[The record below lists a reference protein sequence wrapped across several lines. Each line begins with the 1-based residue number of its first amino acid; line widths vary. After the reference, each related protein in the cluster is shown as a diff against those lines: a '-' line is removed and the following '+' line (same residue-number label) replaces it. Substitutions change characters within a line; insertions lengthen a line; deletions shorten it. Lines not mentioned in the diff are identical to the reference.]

1 MWPFLNN
8 VITTCGCT
16 HCTPSTS
23 ICYTGV
29 NLSCIGVNK
38 NDTLSVAL
46 QKINALMCTPIT
58 NTEII
63 TALGYTPSND
73 DDVVHKTG
81 NETIAGV
88 KTFTST
94 PYFSSGKIHIKNQG
108 DVNYGI
114 IERDVNGWYFQKD
127 HFGNPLFQILTTGS
141 IRLFKNSLYGDIST
155 SLLTSI
161 QSYQLPDSSGTI
173 AIDENLVHRTGN
185 ETIDGAKT
193 FNNSQIFIKNAGNT
207 TIGSIYKSENGW
219 RFLNSP
225 TLNSFSVEEGVLF
238 LFKTTISIYSRI
250 DTSFLTAVRTHNLPD
265 ASGTIALVETIKPYK
280 VYTALLSQS
289 GTSAPTLVVL
299 ENTLGDTVTPLY
311 NSVGNYTL
319 QLSTLNLF
327 TSTKTFILLNSSYSS
342 DAYLGVVRG
351 SDNELLVN
359 STFNGSNSNNVISD
373 ASIEIRVYN

>member
-8 VITTCGCT
+8 VTTTCGCT

-81 NETIAGV
+81 NETI
-88 KTFTST
+88 
-94 PYFSSGKIHIKNQG
+94 
-108 DVNYGI
+108 
-114 IERDVNGWYFQKD
+114 
-127 HFGNPLFQILTTGS
+127 
-141 IRLFKNSLYGDIST
+141 
-155 SLLTSI
+155 
-161 QSYQLPDSSGTI
+161 
-173 AIDENLVHRTGN
+173 
-185 ETIDGAKT
+185 DGAKT

-207 TIGSIYKSENGW
+207 TIGSIYKSGNGW
-219 RFLNSP
+219 RFLNSS
-225 TLNSFSVEEGVLF
+225 TLNSFSVEQGILF

-250 DTSFLTAVRTHNLPD
+250 DTSFLTAIRTHNLPD

-280 VYTALLSQS
+280 VYTALLSQG
-289 GTSAPTLVVL
+289 GTSAPTAIVL
-299 ENTLGDTVTPLY
+299 ENTFGGAVVWTRTATGIYIGTLTGEFVLDKTTLIISSYASNSTGIQRVDLDSIVVNTYDPTGILGD
-311 NSVGNYTL
+311 SK
-319 QLSTLNLF
+319 LSKNT
-327 TSTKTFILLNSSYSS
+327 
-342 DAYLGVVRG
+342 
-351 SDNELLVN
+351 
-359 STFNGSNSNNVISD
+359 
-373 ASIEIRVYN
+373 IEIRVYN